1 MDDLTSHWTGLSLSD
16 DEGLK
21 FELVQEL
28 ATPEYIIAA
37 RILTTRAFNIDAI
50 ASTFKPLWGSK
61 NGFKVKNQGNH
72 TVFFT
77 FDNKVD
83 VDTILANQ
91 PWTFDKHLMVLQ
103 RCEKDMDVEE
113 LLFNLTPFLVQV
125 HGIPTRFRN

>member
-1 MDDLTSHWTGLSLSD
+1 MDDLTSRWIGLSLFD
-16 DEGLK
+16 DERLK
-21 FELVQEL
+21 FEWVQDL
-28 ATPEYIIAA
+28 ATPKYIIVVRFLA
-37 RILTTRAFNIDAI
+37 TRALNIDAI
-50 ASTFKPLWGSK
+50 ALTLKPLWRSK

-103 RCEKDMDVEE
+103 RSKKDMDVEE
-113 LLFNLTPFLVQV
+113 LPFNLTPFLVQV